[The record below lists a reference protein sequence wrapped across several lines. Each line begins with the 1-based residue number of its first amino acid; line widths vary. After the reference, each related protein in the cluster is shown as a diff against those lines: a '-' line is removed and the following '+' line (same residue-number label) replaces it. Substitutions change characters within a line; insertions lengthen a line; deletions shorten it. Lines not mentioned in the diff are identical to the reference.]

1 MAVQIPEPPV
11 ATSGTATRTAA
22 WPVIGHEAVI
32 HALARDLAA
41 QRLRHAYLFTGP
53 AAIGKHTQNNTM
65 KHGIQITTTQD
76 GAWSVSQLV
85 QKTPNGEFTRANP
98 NKTVFIDYAD
108 PTAAAKLLESIA
120 AGLRGKLGKKA
131 TR

>member
-1 MAVQIPEPPV
+1 
-11 ATSGTATRTAA
+11 
-22 WPVIGHEAVI
+22 
-32 HALARDLAA
+32 
-41 QRLRHAYLFTGP
+41 
-53 AAIGKHTQNNTM
+53 M